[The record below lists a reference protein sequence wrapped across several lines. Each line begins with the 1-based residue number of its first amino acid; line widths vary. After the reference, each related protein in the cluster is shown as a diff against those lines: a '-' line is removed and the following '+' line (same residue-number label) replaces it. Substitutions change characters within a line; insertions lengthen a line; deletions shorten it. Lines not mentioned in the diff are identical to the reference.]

1 MKPIKKPPKETDAL
15 VASLVPDSDEKLR
28 NIAGVSLLV
37 ALALGFWATTYQEI
51 IDEHIFEK
59 SGPAEIV
66 TTLDITQK
74 MEEKK
79 PPKDEK
85 KKDKKPTKPD
95 RRTKPTGSSKP
106 KGRGNPRAPE
116 SIGVLR
122 ELTTMTKNAT
132 ATAYTLMNDQN
143 FAKDIDKVIQSA
155 NVFRTSGKSQIGER
169 RGKVNGA
176 FNEGMAAG
184 GGEGLGNAL
193 GNLFGPASGGPNTKS
208 MKGNMKTPN
217 VRDIDIGSGPGSRS
231 AADIM
236 KVVRQR
242 TPGLRHIYN
251 KHLKKNPGFEGKVTI
266 KFTIAPGGEI
276 ISINIVSSTTGYDA
290 FDNDI
295 KNMIASWTFSK
306 IKSGNTTVSVP
317 FTFSE

>member
-15 VASLVPDSDEKLR
+15 VASLMPDSDEKLR

-79 PPKDEK
+79 PKEEK
-85 KKDKKPTKPD
+85 KQDKKPPKPD
-95 RRTKPTGSSKP
+95 RHVRPGGGGKP
-106 KGRGNPRAPE
+106 KGEGKPHAPE
-116 SIGVLR
+116 TRGVLR
-122 ELTTMTKNAT
+122 ELTAMTKSVT
-132 ATAYTLMNDQN
+132 ASAYDLMQQKVV
-143 FAKDIDKVIQSA
+143 KDIDKVLKNTNGLQ
-155 NVFRTSGKSQIGER
+155 VTGKTTIGDTR
-169 RGKVNGA
+169 RGVVNAG
-176 FNEGMAAG
+176 FNEGVAAG
-184 GGEGLGNAL
+184 GSGGIEGAL

-208 MKGNMKTPN
+208 LKGNMRTPN

-236 KVVRQR
+236 KIVRQR

-251 KHLKKNPGFEGKVTI
+251 KHLQKNPGFEGKVTL

-276 ISINIVSSTTGYDA
+276 ISIAIVSSTTGYAA

-295 KNMIASWTFSK
+295 RNMVGSWTFSK
-306 IKSGNTTVSVP
+306 IKSGNTTVTVP
-317 FTFSE
+317 FTFTE